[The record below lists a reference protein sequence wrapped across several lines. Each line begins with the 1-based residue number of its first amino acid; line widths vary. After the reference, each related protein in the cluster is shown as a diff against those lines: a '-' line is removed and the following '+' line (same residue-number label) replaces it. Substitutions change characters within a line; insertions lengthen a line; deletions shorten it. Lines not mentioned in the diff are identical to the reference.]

1 MDITST
7 LASIKNKM
15 TLLNIDDYDIV
26 KCAQDIV
33 CDKNN
38 VLKNLHIIDMIL
50 SLEGTDSLFNS
61 TYLYTIGYFAS
72 VIYLPVS

>member
-1 MDITST
+1 
-7 LASIKNKM
+7 M

-33 CDKNN
+33 YDKDN